1 MLERKSKFLYQLN
14 RFDLVSSM
22 TLVLILLY
30 SGDFWYLR
38 VPVTIVATAA
48 IMFQSLR
55 FNNNLWFG
63 FAVFLLA
70 ANFHNWYT
78 IDNHKYLITYWCIA
92 LFLACLS
99 QKPEITIAKSAR
111 LLIGFAFLFAT
122 FWKAISPDFL
132 NGVFF
137 HFTLLFD
144 ERFADV
150 SAYLGQ
156 LSKENFAYNGR
167 AIDALTVYNSPLQSV
182 QLQSTKHI
190 FIISQVI
197 TWWTF
202 LLEGLITIAFLWKK
216 DHFISRWRDFLL
228 LTFVVTSY
236 AVAPVIGF
244 GSVLVIM
251 GLAQSSNL
259 RKNTVLL
266 YVLTF
271 FLLQIYTM
279 PWSSIL
285 NFFFPK

>member
-1 MLERKSKFLYQLN
+1 
-14 RFDLVSSM
+14 M
-22 TLVLILLY
+22 TLVLMLLY
-30 SGDFWYLR
+30 SGNFWYLR

-48 IMFQSLR
+48 IIFHSLR

-63 FAVFLLA
+63 FTVFLAA

-78 IDNHKYLITYWCIA
+78 IDNHKYLITYWCMA

-99 QKPEITIAKSAR
+99 RKPEETIAESSR
-111 LLIGFAFLFAT
+111 LLIGLAFLFAT
-122 FWKAISPDFL
+122 FWKTISPDFL

-137 HFTLLFD
+137 HFALLFD
-144 ERFADV
+144 ERFADI
-150 SAYLGQ
+150 SAYIGQ
-156 LSKENFAYNGR
+156 LSKENFAYNER
-167 AIDALTVYNSPLQSV
+167 AIDALTLYDSPIQSV
-182 QLQSTKHI
+182 QLQSTKQI
-190 FIISQVI
+190 YTISQFI

-202 LLEGLITIAFLWKK
+202 LIEGLIAVAFLWKK

-228 LTFVVTSY
+228 LTFIVTSY
-236 AVAPVIGF
+236 SVAPVIGF

-251 GLAQSSNL
+251 GIAQSSKL
-259 RKNTVLL
+259 QKNTVLL
-266 YVLTF
+266 YLSTF